1 MVKIFIIM
9 GVLSLSLFA
18 NDYEKAMELYNK
30 GAYPKALKILKKLSD
45 TGDAKAQNDVGVM
58 IEMGQGTR
66 ANFRIAAKYYEKSA
80 AQGFAEGQCN
90 YGQIKKAQKKYGAA
104 IKLFKKSAKQGNA
117 CGQHFLAVMYQHG
130 KGIKRSYK
138 KAIELYRKSADQG
151 FYLAQS
157 NLAVMYEKGKGVRR
171 DYVEALELY
180 TKSAEQGYF
189 VAQYAL
195 GMIYYSGKAGK
206 KDIKKAK
213 ELFKKSCDNGHA
225 KGCANFN
232 ALNK

>member
-1 MVKIFIIM
+1 
-9 GVLSLSLFA
+9 
-18 NDYEKAMELYNK
+18 
-30 GAYPKALKILKKLSD
+30 
-45 TGDAKAQNDVGVM
+45 
-58 IEMGQGTR
+58 
-66 ANFRIAAKYYEKSA
+66 
-80 AQGFAEGQCN
+80 
-90 YGQIKKAQKKYGAA
+90 
-104 IKLFKKSAKQGNA
+104 
-117 CGQHFLAVMYQHG
+117 
-130 KGIKRSYK
+130 
-138 KAIELYRKSADQG
+138 
-151 FYLAQS
+151 
-157 NLAVMYEKGKGVRR
+157 MYEKGKGVRR